1 MMICCASRMASAV
14 IQHYMSEICES
25 YLSTAASQ
33 RSTAAR
39 LMSTIVTQ
47 GLVLPAHLLPTL
59 ICMTTDRGPL
69 LQFASSAMGLIKD
82 LEKRYPGFLHVRITS
97 SLIQIHYFFIRMY
110 SLSLLQLFTD
120 IEIDIHI
127 HIVLTFKCS
136 LIQFIAQSR

>member
-1 MMICCASRMASAV
+1 MASAV

-69 LQFASSAMGLIKD
+69 SQFASSAMGLIKD
-82 LEKRYPGFLHVRITS
+82 LEKRYPGFLHVRSTS
-97 SLIQIHYFFIRMY
+97 SLIRVLVCTRIRLFILIIRTLLFILIHVYSYSTFFSRY
-110 SLSLLQLFTD
+110 SNLL
-120 IEIDIHI
+120 
-127 HIVLTFKCS
+127 
-136 LIQFIAQSR
+136 LIQY